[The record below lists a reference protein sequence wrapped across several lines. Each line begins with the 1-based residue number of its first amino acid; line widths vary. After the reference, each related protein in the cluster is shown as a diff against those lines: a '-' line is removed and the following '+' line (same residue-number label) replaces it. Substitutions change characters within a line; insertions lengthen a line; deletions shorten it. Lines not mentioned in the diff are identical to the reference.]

1 MAGTPINKFVN
12 AISTHETAILFPT
25 PEVERGI
32 LVTVELEMFVSK
44 CFRYFLAFRLKYV
57 F

>member
-1 MAGTPINKFVN
+1 MVGTTIQKSVN
-12 AISTHETAILFPT
+12 AISTHETEILFLT

-32 LVTVELEMFVSK
+32 LATVELEMFVSK
-44 CFRYFLAFRLKYV
+44 CFRCFLAFRLKYV